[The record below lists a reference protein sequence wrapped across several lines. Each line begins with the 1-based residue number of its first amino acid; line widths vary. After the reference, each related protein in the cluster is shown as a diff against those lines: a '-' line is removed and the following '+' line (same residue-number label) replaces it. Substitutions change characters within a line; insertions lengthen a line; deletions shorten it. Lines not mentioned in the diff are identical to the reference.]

1 MDNLEFNKLTP
12 EELPAVLDIYT
23 YYIENSTATF
33 HMHPLSL
40 DEMRGIVFFEDPKY
54 RTFTIKMDGELCG
67 YVLLT
72 RYKPREAYDGTA
84 EVTVYLKP
92 EYTGRGMGEE
102 AIRFIEK
109 FARQKQFHVLVAII
123 TGGNSPSIRAFEKN
137 GFVKCAHFKEMGK
150 KFGQL
155 LDVVA
160 YQKILD

>member
-150 KFGQL
+150 KFGRL